1 MLMAREFAPPQI
13 PSQRII
19 SRHGTTQP
27 QPQPRPPRALSTI
40 AISASHISKKPI
52 SLSKRT
58 PARAAKVFSHPRLRS
73 FPSRLDTTT
82 ATFHCPSLSPSSFLS
97 LLLRQSLSAAMSNIQ
112 FLKLLVEVI
121 LIVLNILARDEA
133 FGSLASFAQ
142 TRQYCFKLAA
152 ELLWADI
159 PATAII
165 WCTLVDK
172 SLHPESAADKEIVAG
187 CKFEN
192 QKERGS
198 SDSFDAWRVLTVRH
212 ISSAAFR
219 GRSSDCAY

>member
-1 MLMAREFAPPQI
+1 MAREFAPPQI
-13 PSQRII
+13 PSQRVI

-142 TRQYCFKLAA
+142 TSSTASSSRQSCSGQ
-152 ELLWADI
+152 I
-159 PATAII
+159 SRPQ
-165 WCTLVDK
+165 
-172 SLHPESAADKEIVAG
+172 P
-187 CKFEN
+187 
-192 QKERGS
+192 S
-198 SDSFDAWRVLTVRH
+198 SGA
-212 ISSAAFR
+212 
-219 GRSSDCAY
+219 RSSTSPCTPSRQRIRRL